1 MVGFI
6 SGLIIGLLCAV
17 VGVCL
22 AWSRG
27 KKGRETALEIPDAQA
42 RAAQLEARIA
52 QLENEK
58 KKDDKKKVGELADA
72 QAKVTKLEAKI
83 AQLQA
88 EQAKDEKKRAE
99 ESADARANVTRLE
112 AKIAQ
117 LEDEKQNGDGKKG
130 VELAETQTRIAQL
143 EANILQVEQEKR
155 KIEREKDALQQ
166 DTNTLE
172 KQTMRLEDENK
183 QLQLEKQEL
192 EQEKNKWQLL
202 ERFAPRI
209 AMGGMPPN
217 NQFIKVTD
225 SATFRVAEM
234 DYLTGNGVKVSGQVV
249 DRAGQGVQIPI
260 DESKVTEVQKQG
272 CDPGDG
278 SFSMSFRIHIEVD
291 GMIKPFLL
299 PVKVAVNSK
308 LSLEP
313 MPLGTLLKR

>member
-6 SGLIIGLLCAV
+6 GGLIIGLVVAV
-17 VGVCL
+17 VGVYL
-22 AWSRG
+22 TWSRG

-42 RAAQLEARIA
+42 RAAKLEATIA

-58 KKDDKKKVGELADA
+58 KKDDKKKAGELADA
-72 QAKVTKLEAKI
+72 QAKATKLEVKV

-88 EQAKDEKKRAE
+88 EQAKDVKKRAD
-99 ESADARANVTRLE
+99 ESADARADVVRLE
-112 AKIAQ
+112 AKVAQ
-117 LEDEKQNGDGKKG
+117 LEDEKKRGDGKKG
-130 VELAETQTRIAQL
+130 VELVEAQTRIAQL
-143 EANILQVEQEKR
+143 EARILQIEQEKG
-155 KIEREKDALQQ
+155 KLEREKNALQQ

-172 KQTMRLEDENK
+172 KQTKRLEDENK
-183 QLQLEKQEL
+183 HLQLEKKEL

-202 ERFAPRI
+202 ERFTPRI
-209 AMGGMPPN
+209 VVGGMPPN

-225 SATFRVAEM
+225 SATFRVVEM
-234 DYLTGNGVKVSGQVV
+234 DYLSANGLKVSGQVV

-260 DESKVTEVQKQG
+260 DESKVTEVQKLG

-291 GMIKPFLL
+291 GMTKPFLL
-299 PVKVAVNSK
+299 SVRVAVNSK

-313 MPLGTLLKR
+313 MPLGTMLKR